1 MNCYHSAVINAS
13 IDEVWSV
20 VSNFH
25 EINYAPEVISSVTSV
40 GGTSGTKAGAK
51 RILNDAFH
59 ETLLSIDQSSYLF
72 SYSIDDGPGVVSK
85 DAVSNYVG
93 TVKLHPITVGGD
105 TCIEWAS
112 DYESEDPEAVADFC
126 NPIYNALL
134 VSLKNHFA

>member
-1 MNCYHSAVINAS
+1 MERCFQFI
-13 IDEVWSV
+13 I
-20 VSNFH
+20 
-25 EINYAPEVISSVTSV
+25 SVTSV